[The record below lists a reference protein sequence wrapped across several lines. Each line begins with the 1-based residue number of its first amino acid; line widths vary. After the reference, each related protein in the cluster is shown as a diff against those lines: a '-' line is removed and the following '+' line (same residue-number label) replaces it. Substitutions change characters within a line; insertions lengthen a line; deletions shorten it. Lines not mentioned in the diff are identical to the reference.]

1 MRLESERGGK
11 GEPKEREGERE
22 QGDAPH
28 APEERREDKASR

>member
-11 GEPKEREGERE
+11 GEPKEREVARE
-22 QGDAPH
+22 LSDAPH